1 MDTVGLHPDLGPLAG
16 LLGTWMGEGAGHYP
30 TIDDFTY
37 REQVTFAHV
46 GKPFF
51 AYAQRTSNPATGVP
65 MHSETGYLRVVTP
78 ANEHPVRVEFVL
90 AHPFG
95 IVEVDEGEFDEGVID
110 LRATGLGRTST
121 AKPVHALRRR
131 FVLDGDTLSYDLWM
145 AHADTPETHHLAATL
160 HRQPDPS

>member
-1 MDTVGLHPDLGPLAG
+1 MAADLHDNLEPLAG
-16 LLGTWMGEGAGHYP
+16 LLGTWAGEGAGHYP
-30 TIDDFTY
+30 TIEDFTY
-37 REQVTFAHV
+37 HEEVTFGHV

-51 AYAQRTSNPATGVP
+51 TYAQRTSNPATGEP

-78 ANEHPVRVEFVL
+78 PHERPVRGELVL

-95 IVEVDEGEFDEGVID
+95 IVEVDEGGFVDGVLD

-121 AKPVHALRRR
+121 AKAVHALRRR

-160 HRQPDPS
+160 HRRTDAS